1 MLKFGIEAVSEKL
14 SNNKMIFFRFLV
26 KLNRVICTEIVQ
38 VYTQAHTQIYK
49 HTHASTHAHIHVR
62 AHTHIFL
69 KPSRSN
75 LLGNLRVDGD
85 CCCYII
91 AG

>member
-62 AHTHIFL
+62 AHTHIYFL
-69 KPSRSN
+69 N
-75 LLGNLRVDGD
+75 LLDLTFWVT
-85 CCCYII
+85 YVLMVIVAAI
-91 AG
+91 